1 MILFGIV
8 VAAFTGNMGRVSAEA
23 INSAKEAVSLAITML
38 GVMSLWTGIMEVAK
52 GAGLM
57 DKLTGLMR
65 PVIRVLFP
73 GLPAGHRVNEY
84 IASNMIANILG
95 LGWAATPA
103 GLKAVKELKRLN
115 GDKALANANICTFL
129 IVNMSSL
136 QLIPVNI
143 IAYRSQ
149 YGSANPVSILVP
161 AIFAT
166 TCSTAAGVVFALL
179 WRKKHG

>member
-1 MILFGIV
+1 
-8 VAAFTGNMGRVSAEA
+8 
-23 INSAKEAVSLAITML
+23 
-38 GVMSLWTGIMEVAK
+38 
-52 GAGLM
+52 M
-57 DKLTGLMR
+57 DGQQL
-65 PVIRVLFP
+65 
-73 GLPAGHRVNEY
+73 LPE
-84 IASNMIANILG
+84 
-95 LGWAATPA
+95 
-103 GLKAVKELKRLN
+103 LKAVKELKRLN